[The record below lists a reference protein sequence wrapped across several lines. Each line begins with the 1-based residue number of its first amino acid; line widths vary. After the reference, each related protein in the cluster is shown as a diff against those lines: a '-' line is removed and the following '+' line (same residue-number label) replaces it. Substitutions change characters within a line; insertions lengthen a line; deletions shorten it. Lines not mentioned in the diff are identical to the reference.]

1 MFRPWCSVH
10 FFRGT
15 CSRWWCLCCS
25 PLRAAFVLFIFSSLW
40 SQLSLAFV
48 HTFKVNI
55 ATLGMILKDSKKQE
69 SINYRSSIEMQ
80 HIVCKYELYPAM
92 LSYFYF
98 CFHFAIRTWIKP
110 NPASIGLKTTLLSG
124 QIQTIEIPAIENA
137 VPGHLISVS
146 HTKYIVACFLIGQM
160 GPQGATRPIKWK
172 GLYVQISLFFIMTIR
187 CLTIYWIMF

>member
-1 MFRPWCSVH
+1 
-10 FFRGT
+10 
-15 CSRWWCLCCS
+15 
-25 PLRAAFVLFIFSSLW
+25 
-40 SQLSLAFV
+40 
-48 HTFKVNI
+48 
-55 ATLGMILKDSKKQE
+55 
-69 SINYRSSIEMQ
+69 MQ

-92 LSYFYF
+92 SSYFF
-98 CFHFAIRTWIKP
+98 HFFFHFAIRTWIKP

-187 CLTIYWIMF
+187 CLTIKLLNHVLGSHLHPWFVTAFANTKAFVYDHIFDRLYLISANSFRRNYSFLNLEIVENSNS